1 MVMNKKLIAKFSRK
15 VKFGLN
21 IPLKVFK
28 KPSHKESVTSDL
40 FPIRNDENWST
51 EFEFLN
57 LPGLISGDISSAH
70 QAILMFFD
78 KSGKKVGEEEIEI
91 SGIGRK
97 TIELTKFLTD
107 ARKNAKTFAIFHKR
121 DTHTYNLGQ
130 SFMAE
135 RGYTGYR
142 YKKSSTK
149 GYVHGNL
156 DAISYANGKIEKL
169 GNYGFRKKIYR
180 VQHLLTG
187 PAEYDFIFTNP
198 TNRKK
203 VNIQPI
209 LETKGEKV
217 NLKPFFIPSLGSYSL
232 NLVIQPNQN
241 SQISFKSSL
250 YLGRPIVFRKT
261 SESFDVFHG

>member
-1 MVMNKKLIAKFSRK
+1 MNKKLIAKFGRK

-28 KPSHKESVTSDL
+28 KPSDKESVTSDL
-40 FPIRNDENWST
+40 FPVRNDENWST

-57 LPGLISGDISSAH
+57 LPGLIKGDISFAH
-70 QAILMFFD
+70 KAIFMFFD
-78 KSGKKVGEEEIEI
+78 KSGNIVGEEEIEI

-97 TIELTKFLTD
+97 TIELTKLLTGD
-107 ARKNAKTFAIFHKR
+107 RKKAKAFAVFHKL
-121 DTHTYNLGQ
+121 DTHANNLGQ

-135 RGYTGYR
+135 RGYTGYK
-142 YKKSSTK
+142 YKKIPTK

-169 GNYGFRKKIYR
+169 GNYGIRKKIYR

-203 VNIQPI
+203 VKIQPI
-209 LETKGEKV
+209 LETKGGKV
-217 NLKPFFIPSLGSYSL
+217 NLKPIVIPSLGSYSL
-232 NLVIQPNQN
+232 NLVVQPNQN

-250 YLGRPIVFRKT
+250 YLGRPVVFRT
-261 SESFDVFHG
+261 THNSMDVFHG